1 MADDA
6 SVKLSSARS
15 MGHIALHY
23 GEPENGPKAAKLLS
37 LLGFVETQ
45 SFPIPQG
52 GLFYRFVV
60 DPKHQARGDGIV
72 FLSSTPPAQRNLYA
86 AIKSALKVGTPDEH
100 PAVAE
105 MRAGCDADPEF
116 TFHVGVLMESL
127 EDLEAV
133 ITNLQKLEKTD
144 PDLKGRLTFTF
155 NRALAGDGAV
165 DARLDASP
173 VYGDVKRYAYG
184 RGGVQAFVETDLLS
198 SGPLGQSLVIEL
210 DYVFPDRDLHIL
222 STTEV

>member
-6 SVKLSSARS
+6 NLNLAKSRS
-15 MGHIALHY
+15 MGHVALHY
-23 GEPENGPKAAKLLS
+23 GEPENGPRAAKLLG

-45 SFPIPQG
+45 SFPIPAG
-52 GLFYRFVV
+52 GNFYRFVV
-60 DPKHQARGDGIV
+60 DPKHQSRGDGIF

-86 AIKSALKVGTPDEH
+86 AIKSALKVGEPGEH

-105 MRAGCDADPEF
+105 MRAACDTDPEY
-116 TFHVGVLMESL
+116 TFHIGILMESL
-127 EDLEAV
+127 QDLEKV
-133 ITNLQKLEKTD
+133 ITNLQRLEKTD
-144 PDLKGRLTFTF
+144 PDLKGHLSFSF
-155 NRALAGDGAV
+155 NRALAGDPVV

-173 VYGDVKRYAYG
+173 VYGPVKRYAYG

-210 DYVFPDRDLHIL
+210 DYVFPDRDTHIL
-222 STTEV
+222 SVTEV

>member
-6 SVKLSSARS
+6 GVKLAGARS

-86 AIKSALKVGTPDEH
+86 AIRSALKVGTPEEH

-116 TFHVGVLMESL
+116 TFHVGVLLESL
-127 EDLEAV
+127 EDLEMVVA
-133 ITNLQKLEKTD
+133 NLQALAKTD
-144 PDLKGRLTFTF
+144 PDLKGRLKFTF
-155 NRALAGDGAV
+155 NRALAGDAII
-165 DARLDASP
+165 DARLNSSA

>member
-6 SVKLSSARS
+6 GVKLAKSVS
-15 MGHIALHY
+15 MGHVALHY
-23 GEPENGPKAAKLLS
+23 GAPENGPKAAKLLS

-60 DPKHQARGDGIV
+60 DPKHQARGDGIL
-72 FLSSTPPAQRNLYA
+72 FLSSTPPAQANLYA

-100 PAVAE
+100 PAVKE
-105 MRAGCDADPEF
+105 MRAACDADPEY

-127 EDLEAV
+127 EDLENV
-133 ITNLQKLEKTD
+133 ITNLQRLEKID

-155 NRALAGDGAV
+155 NRAIAGDPAV

-184 RGGVQAFVETDLLS
+184 RGGVQAFVETDLLA

-222 STTEV
+222 STTEA